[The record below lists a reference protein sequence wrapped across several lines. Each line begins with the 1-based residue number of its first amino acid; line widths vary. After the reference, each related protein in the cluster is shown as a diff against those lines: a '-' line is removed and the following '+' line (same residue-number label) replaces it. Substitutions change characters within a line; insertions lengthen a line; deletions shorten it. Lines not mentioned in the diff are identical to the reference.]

1 MTDSGANA
9 SAHTRAPG
17 VFNTT
22 HWTLVLDAADTQGEG
37 AAEALERLCESYWYP
52 LYAYVRRFG
61 NGPEEAKDLTQGF
74 FEQLLEKKTYKVAD
88 RSRGKFRT
96 FLLTSLKNH
105 LAKEHQKA
113 TRQKRGGTA
122 THYSLDFQD
131 AEGRY
136 VAEPSHETTPERL
149 FEREWAKALMGRVLA
164 HLQAEY
170 ASNGQGDRFE
180 ALSAHLVQP
189 EGNESYAEMAARL
202 GLSLAVIKTSM
213 HRLRAR
219 FRELYREE
227 IAVLVGEP
235 EEVDDEIRHLFQTLG
250 DA

>member
-37 AAEALERLCESYWYP
+37 AAEALEKLCESYWYP

-61 NGPEEAKDLTQGF
+61 NGPEEARDLTQGF
-74 FEQLLEKKTYKVAD
+74 FEHLLEKKSYKVVD
-88 RSRGKFRT
+88 RNRGKFRT
-96 FLLTSLKNH
+96 FLLTSLKNY

-136 VAEPSHETTPERL
+136 VAEQGHEATPEKL
-149 FEREWAKALMGRVLA
+149 YEQEWTKALLGRVLE
-164 HLQAEY
+164 HLHAEY
-170 ASNGQGDRFE
+170 VSNGQEERFD
-180 ALSAHLVQP
+180 ALSARLVQP
-189 EGNESYAEMAARL
+189 EGHESYSDLAERL

-213 HRLRAR
+213 HRLRTR

-227 IAVLVGEP
+227 IASLVGSP
-235 EEVDDEIRHLFQTLG
+235 DEVDDEIRHLFRSVARG
-250 DA
+250 